1 MSDQTAAIHH
11 MFDEQ
16 LDAFKSG
23 VHKLVERATTKP
35 TWLGRALASTGE
47 TIKAHPIAAV
57 GAALGLGYL
66 LVRVTR
72 Q

>member
-1 MSDQTAAIHH
+1 MSDQTAAIHRL
-11 MFDEQ
+11 FDDQ

-35 TWLGRALASTGE
+35 TWLGRAFATTGE
-47 TIKAHPIAAV
+47 TIKAHPIAAIGV
-57 GAALGLGYL
+57 ALGVGYL
-66 LVRVTR
+66 LVRVAR

>member
-35 TWLGRALASTGE
+35 TWLGRVLASTGE

-57 GAALGLGYL
+57 GVALGLGYL